1 MEWIF
6 SAIGF
11 VLIAAGLHDVFHTL
25 LHPTGKGR
33 VGRFVIDRVWRM
45 SQALGPRALSL
56 AGPVALVGVTL
67 LWAALQTVGWA
78 LVYYPQVPDGFV
90 YVDGLNEADYGNF
103 AEALY
108 FSLATLTTVGY
119 GDVIVSDPWIRMLSP
134 VEALIGFGLLT
145 AAVTWFM
152 QVYPAL
158 ARRRA
163 LAIRLTVL
171 GEAEYAGHLGDR
183 DAGAAA
189 WTLESLAIDI
199 VQIRIDLTQTPESY
213 YFRESSSAMSL
224 GASLARA
231 VTLSVSAADARDA
244 GVRLSGVVLRKALED
259 LAGLMT
265 RDFRLAGPA
274 PEDVFRQFATAHKHE
289 Y

>member
-1 MEWIF
+1 MEWMF
-6 SAIGF
+6 SVLGF
-11 VLIAAGLHDVFHTL
+11 LLIAVGLHDVFHTL
-25 LHPTGKGR
+25 LHPTGQGR
-33 VGRFVIDRVWRM
+33 VGRFVIDSVWRM
-45 SQALGPRALSL
+45 AQALGATALSL

-67 LWAALQTVGWA
+67 LWATLQTVGWA
-78 LVYYPQVPDGFV
+78 LVYYPHVPDGFV
-90 YVDGLNEADYGNF
+90 YVEGLDEAAYGDF
-103 AEALY
+103 AESLY

-119 GDVIVSDPWIRMLSP
+119 GDVILSDPWIRLLSP

-171 GEAEYAGHLGDR
+171 GEADYAGNIGAR

-213 YFRESSSAMSL
+213 YFREDSPAMSL
-224 GASLARA
+224 GASLTQALKL
-231 VTLSVSAADARDA
+231 TIKAADSQDA

-259 LAGLMT
+259 LAGILT
-265 RDFRLAGPA
+265 KDFRLTGPA
-274 PEDVFRQFATAHKHE
+274 PKDVFRQFAAAHKHE

>member
-6 SAIGF
+6 TVLGF
-11 VLIAAGLHDVFHTL
+11 ALIAVGLHDVFHTL
-25 LHPTGKGR
+25 LHPTGQGR
-33 VGRFVIDRVWRM
+33 VGRFIIDLVWRM
-45 SQALGPRALSL
+45 SQALGAKALSL
-56 AGPVALVGVTL
+56 AGPVALVGVML
-67 LWAALQTVGWA
+67 FWATLQTVGWA
-78 LVYYPQVPDGFV
+78 LVYYPHVPDGFV
-90 YVDGLNEADYGNF
+90 YVDGLNEAEYGNF
-103 AEALY
+103 AESLY

-119 GDVIVSDPWIRMLSP
+119 GDVIVSDPWVRMLSP

-171 GEAEYAGHLGDR
+171 GEADYAGNIGAR
-183 DAGAAA
+183 DTGAAA

-213 YFRESSSAMSL
+213 YFRESTSALSL

-231 VTLSVSAADARDA
+231 VYLSDMAVDSRDPS
-244 GVRLSGVVLRKALED
+244 VRLSGVVLRKALED
-259 LAGLMT
+259 LAGLLAM
-265 RDFRLAGPA
+265 DFRLPGPEL
-274 PEDVFRQFATAHKHE
+274 EDYFRQFAKDHQHE

>member
-6 SAIGF
+6 SVLGF
-11 VLIAAGLHDVFHTL
+11 VLIAVGLHDVFHTL
-25 LHPTGKGR
+25 LHPTGQGR
-33 VGRFVIDRVWRM
+33 LGRLIIDTVWRI
-45 SQALGPRALSL
+45 SQALGAKALSL

-78 LVYYPQVPDGFV
+78 LVYYPQVPQGFV
-90 YVDGLNEADYGNF
+90 YVDGLNEADYGDF
-103 AEALY
+103 AESLY

-119 GDVIVSDPWIRMLSP
+119 GDVIVSDPWIRIFSP

-152 QVYPAL
+152 QIYPAL
-158 ARRRA
+158 GRRRA

-171 GEAEYAGHLGDR
+171 GEADYAGNIGAR
-183 DAGAAA
+183 DTGAAA
-189 WTLESLAIDI
+189 WTLETLAIDV

-213 YFRESSSAMSL
+213 YFRESTSAISL
-224 GASLARA
+224 GASLAQA
-231 VTLSVSAADARDA
+231 VQLTFRAADSQDP

-259 LAGLMT
+259 LAGVMA
-265 RDFRLAGPA
+265 RDFRLRGPDI
-274 PEDVFRQFATAHKHE
+274 EEVFRQFAKDHQHE